1 LEKAINF
8 EETANG
14 GQFVFADGTRSDS
27 QYRMAGGAGGLDN
40 AALNAEA
47 ERIYSAQGPSAAS
60 QSTSGQLSPGSVLSR
75 RMTLDDLMNDTVYN
89 QSGIVKAG
97 NSIDPSVLTKKFSV
111 SDFYDD
117 PVVKLGMDFGL
128 TEGRK
133 AIDRGAGAAGLRNS
147 GATLKELTE
156 IRKELAELK
165 AQNGTSP
172 ELVELQAHQTAL
184 MEKLEAIEA
193 RLEKSASETATQ
205 NTDGTQKQDEPF
217 AQTDQS
223 ANHEATEDKESG
235 NRRTWI

>member
-1 LEKAINF
+1 MTDKKDK
-8 EETANG
+8 G
-14 GQFVFADGTRSDS
+14 G
-27 QYRMAGGAGGLDN
+27 
-40 AALNAEA
+40 EA
-47 ERIYSAQGPSAAS
+47 ENKLDAIEEKIDAAEEKIDEHKDDEPEHNEE
-60 QSTSGQLSPGSVLSR
+60 GQPAWI
-75 RMTLDDLMNDTVYN
+75 T
-89 QSGIVKAG
+89 
-97 NSIDPSVLTKKFSV
+97 
-111 SDFYDD
+111 
-117 PVVKLGMDFGL
+117 
-128 TEGRK
+128 
-133 AIDRGAGAAGLRNS
+133 
-147 GATLKELTE
+147 ATLKELTE